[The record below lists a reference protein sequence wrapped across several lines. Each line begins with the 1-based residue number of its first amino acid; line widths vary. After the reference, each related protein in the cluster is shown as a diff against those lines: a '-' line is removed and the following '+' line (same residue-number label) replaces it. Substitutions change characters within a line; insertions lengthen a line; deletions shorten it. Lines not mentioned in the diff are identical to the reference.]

1 MQNMQ
6 NQTNQ
11 TKSTYPWREV
21 TWFFESL
28 IWLKQSTPESLV
40 PLAMFF
46 LPKQRKRW
54 IYLNIVC
61 YSSLSEVKSHCDNLL
76 KNLEY
81 SQAEPEAQSTTN
93 LVENRLKRINDLV
106 NLVFRD
112 ACMDEISWSYVWH
125 KAAKGGSHHFGLSHL
140 STQRHKSVQNRF
152 GDNDDAITSIVGRK
166 SSIILGFGV
175 SNIDN
180 NLISAE
186 KVLHGR
192 GQFEGSTPMNKFS
205 SCTEMEKG
213 CTGCLSKRYFFDFW
227 LTYTNQSFR
236 MYCP

>member
-1 MQNMQ
+1 M
-6 NQTNQ
+6 
-11 TKSTYPWREV
+11 
-21 TWFFESL
+21 
-28 IWLKQSTPESLV
+28 
-40 PLAMFF
+40 
-46 LPKQRKRW
+46 
-54 IYLNIVC
+54 
-61 YSSLSEVKSHCDNLL
+61 NLF
-76 KNLEY
+76 EY
-81 SQAEPEAQSTTN
+81 SLLFISQWSEEPLWQFPEELGALPGRARGPKHHQPCW
-93 LVENRLKRINDLV
+93 KRVKHITDLA
-106 NLVFRD
+106 NLVFGD